1 MSRGPILQEIWDK
14 LPDER
19 KQRILAQTDEM
30 RAEYLTLQEVRN
42 RAGLTQV
49 NVSQTL
55 GMPQSNV
62 SRLEHSSDMLLSTL
76 RSYVEA
82 VGGHLHLV
90 VELPG
95 EPAIFLDK
103 LSDLLEHPEE
113 IGSSVKG
120 VTAKAHNPLGV
131 G

>member
-1 MSRGPILQEIWDK
+1 MNRGPILQEIWDT

-19 KQRILAQTDEM
+19 KQRVLAQADEM

-55 GMPQSNV
+55 GIPQSNV

-82 VGGHLHLV
+82 IGGHLHLV

-95 EPAIFLDK
+95 EPAIILDK
-103 LSDLLEHPEE
+103 LSDLLEDAGE
-113 IGSSVKG
+113 IGSSANRAAVE
-120 VTAKAHNPLGV
+120 ADNHSSV

>member
-1 MSRGPILQEIWDK
+1 MNRGPILQEIWDT

-19 KQRILAQTDEM
+19 KQRVLAQADEM

-55 GMPQSNV
+55 GIPQSNV

-82 VGGHLHLV
+82 IGGHLHLV

-95 EPAIFLDK
+95 EPAIILDK
-103 LSDLLEHPEE
+103 LSDLLEDAEE
-113 IGSSVKG
+113 IGLSANLAAVKADNHSSVG
-120 VTAKAHNPLGV
+120 
-131 G
+131 

>member
-1 MSRGPILQEIWDK
+1 MNRGPILQEIWDT
-14 LPDER
+14 LPDAR
-19 KQRILAQTDEM
+19 KQRVLAQADEM

-55 GMPQSNV
+55 GIPQSNV

-82 VGGHLHLV
+82 IGGHLHLV

-95 EPAIFLDK
+95 EPAIILDK
-103 LSDLLEHPEE
+103 LSDLLEDAEE
-113 IGSSVKG
+113 IGSSANRAAVK
-120 VTAKAHNPLGV
+120 ADNHSSV

>member
-1 MSRGPILQEIWDK
+1 MTSS
-14 LPDER
+14 
-19 KQRILAQTDEM
+19 
-30 RAEYLTLQEVRN
+30 
-42 RAGLTQV
+42 GLTQV

-55 GMPQSNV
+55 GIPQSNV

-82 VGGHLHLV
+82 IGGHLHLV

-95 EPAIFLDK
+95 EPAIILDK
-103 LSDLLEHPEE
+103 LSDLLEDAEE
-113 IGSSVKG
+113 IGSSANRAAVK
-120 VTAKAHNPLGV
+120 ADNHSSV